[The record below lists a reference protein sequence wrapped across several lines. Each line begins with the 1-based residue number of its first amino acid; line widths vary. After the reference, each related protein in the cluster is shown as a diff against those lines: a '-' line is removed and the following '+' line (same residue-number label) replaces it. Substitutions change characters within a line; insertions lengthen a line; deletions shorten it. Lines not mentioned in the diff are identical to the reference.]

1 MFRLSVRHALL
12 LVSGAALAG
21 ASDAHAQRTR
31 PAPTAAPSSYDPT
44 LYTDGSRTASA
55 FKALRW
61 RLVGPFRGGRS
72 VAVTGDPT
80 RPLVFYFGAVNGG
93 VWRTT
98 NAGTTWRNITD
109 GKTDISSVGA
119 IEVAPSDPNVIYVGT
134 GEAEPRE
141 DLTYGSGMYRS
152 TDAGETWQHLGLTDT
167 HQIGRVAVDPQNP
180 NRVFVAALGH
190 AFGPNRERGV
200 YRTLDGGATWK
211 QVLFL
216 NDSTGAIDLVI
227 SPANPRIIFASM
239 WKFQRTPW
247 SMEAGGGRSGLW
259 KSIDGGDTW
268 MEITF
273 NRGMPSGLLGKI
285 GLAMTAANPNR
296 VYASIEAQGDKGGI
310 FRSDNLGERW
320 TRVNDDQKWGVRAW
334 YYSRITADQ
343 TNADVVYVMNLD
355 THKSIDGGS
364 TFSSVD
370 AVPHGDTHALW
381 VDPRNGQRMISGN
394 DGGAHVSL
402 DGGDTFSPSLN
413 QPTAQFYHVTT
424 DRQFPYRIYGAQQ
437 DNSTVSI
444 ASRSDYGRITERDWW
459 SVAGCENAHIAVDPR
474 DPNITYGGCYM
485 GALSRNDHRT
495 QQDRDVSVVMRNYD
509 GIAAGKV
516 PERFQWTFP
525 ILISPHDPRV
535 IYTTSQHVFKSTNEG
550 QRWERISPDLTR
562 ADPKT
567 LGPSGGPITKDM
579 TGTEWYATIFAFAE
593 SPVTKGLL
601 WAGSDD
607 GLIHLSRDGGA
618 NWVKVTPPQLG
629 PFTRIS
635 TIDPSPHDAGTAYV
649 AANRYQQD
657 DFRPY
662 ILKTTDYGATWRVIT
677 NGIPVGAYTRAVR
690 VDVRKRGLL
699 YAATEIGVWV
709 SLNDGDSWQP
719 LQLNLP
725 RVSVRDIHV
734 HDDDVIVATHGRAF
748 WALDN
753 ISLLRTLDDSVTAKR
768 AHLFPLA
775 PALRFAAGG
784 GGGGRTA
791 GENPPAGAMVDYWL
805 KETPT
810 ETITLQF
817 VDGKGTVLRNFTSD
831 PDGKPDSTG
840 VAARDSAQRAART
853 RLNKPALSD
862 MYADSVVN
870 ARAGTNRF
878 VWDLR
883 MPSATRVKGAIVDD
897 GTTIGPFIVPGKYS
911 ARLIVGRDT
920 LRREFEVIPDPR
932 LTTTGPEYA
941 QLYAMATQT
950 VQRISQ
956 ISETVSRIEDL
967 QKQLDQRKAQA
978 ADQVY
983 ADRVKAAATALRE
996 KLEMV
1001 RDSIYEVNTRADQAT
1016 LNYPIRLY
1024 QMFITFNS
1032 QVQASEHAPTDQ
1044 HTQIYADLS
1053 RQLDTH
1059 LTTLRGLEE
1068 KDLLEFNNMLKELG
1082 VPGVFVPARKM
1093 VP

>member
-1 MFRLSVRHALL
+1 MSRLPVFRALL
-12 LVSGAALAG
+12 APALLIAG
-21 ASDAHAQRTR
+21 AQPLLAQRTR
-31 PAPTAAPSSYDPT
+31 AATPATAPAYDPL
-44 LYTDGSRTASA
+44 LYSDGTRTNPA
-55 FKALRW
+55 FRALRW

-93 VWRTT
+93 VWKTT
-98 NAGTTWRNITD
+98 NAGTSWRNITD

-141 DLTYGSGMYRS
+141 DLTYGTGMYKS
-152 TDAGETWQHLGLTDT
+152 TDGGESWQHLGLTDT
-167 HQIGRVAVDPQNP
+167 HQIGRVAVDPSNA

-211 QVLFL
+211 QVLSL
-216 NDSTGAIDLVI
+216 NDSTGAIDVVI
-227 SPANPRIIFASM
+227 NPSNPRIIFASM

-247 SMEAGGGRSGLW
+247 SMEAGGGRSGVW
-259 KSIDGGDTW
+259 KSMDGGDTW
-268 MEITF
+268 SEITF
-273 NRGMPSGLLGKI
+273 NQGLPSGLLGKI
-285 GLAMTAANPNR
+285 CLAMSAADPNR
-296 VYASIEAQGDKGGI
+296 VYASIEATGDKGGI

-320 TRVNDDQKWGVRAW
+320 TRVNGDQKFGVRAW

-343 TNADVVYVMNLD
+343 MNADVVYTMNLD

-364 TFSSVD
+364 TWSSVD

-402 DGGDTFSPSLN
+402 DGGETFSPSLN

-444 ASRSDYGRITERDWW
+444 ASRSDYGRIRESDWW
-459 SVAGCENAHIAVDPR
+459 SVAGCENAHIAIDPR

-485 GALSRNDHRT
+485 GSLSRHDRRT
-495 QQDRDVSVVMRNYD
+495 QQERDVSVVMRNYD
-509 GIAAGKV
+509 GIEAGKV

-525 ILISPHDPRV
+525 ILFSPHDPTV
-535 IYTTSQHVFKSTNEG
+535 LYTTSQHVWRTTTEG

-562 ADPKT
+562 AEPRT

-593 SPVTKGLL
+593 SPVQKGLL

-607 GLIHLSRDGGA
+607 GLMHVSRDAGA
-618 NWVKVTPPQLG
+618 TWTKVTPPQLG

-635 TIDPSPHDAGTAYV
+635 TIDPSPHAAGTAYV

-662 ILKTTDYGATWRVIT
+662 VLKTTDFGATWRVIT
-677 NGIPVGAYTRAVR
+677 SGMPLGAYTRAVR
-690 VDVRKRGLL
+690 EDPRKRGLL

-709 SLNDGDSWQP
+709 SLNDGESWQP
-719 LQLNLP
+719 LQQNLP

-753 ISLLRTLDDSVTAKR
+753 VSLLRTLDDSVTAKR
-768 AHLFPLA
+768 AHLFPVT
-775 PALRFAAGG
+775 PALRFAGGG

-791 GENPPAGAMVDYWL
+791 GENPPAGAIIDYWL
-805 KETPT
+805 KDAPT
-810 ETITLQF
+810 DSIRVQF
-817 VDGKGTVLRNFTSD
+817 VDAKGTVLRTFTSEPGD
-831 PDGKPDSTG
+831 KADSTG
-840 VAARDSAQRAART
+840 VAARDSAARAART
-853 RLNKPALSD
+853 RRDRPELAERF
-862 MYADSVVN
+862 ADETPS
-870 ARAGTNRF
+870 ARAGANRF

-883 MPSATRVKGAIVDD
+883 MERAKTIKGAIVDD
-897 GTTIGPFIVPGKYS
+897 GTTIGPFVVPGAYS
-911 ARLIVGRDT
+911 VRLIIGRDT
-920 LRREFEVIPDPR
+920 LRREFTVVPDPR

-941 QLYAMATQT
+941 QLYELASKT
-950 VQRISQ
+950 VARIGEVT
-956 ISETVSRIEDL
+956 ETVKRIEDL
-967 QKQLDQRKAQA
+967 QGQLDQRRSQA

-983 ADRVKAAATALRE
+983 AERVRPAASALRT
-996 KLEMV
+996 KLEAV
-1001 RDSIYEVNTRADQAT
+1001 RDAIYEVNTRADQAT

-1044 HTQIYADLS
+1044 HAAIYADLAK
-1053 RQLDTH
+1053 QLEAQVTI
-1059 LTTLRGLEE
+1059 LRGLEAKE
-1068 KDLLEFNNMLKELG
+1068 LAEFNALLREVG
-1082 VPGVFVPARKM
+1082 VPGVFVPARKA